1 MSKFVIIL
9 LIYFYDGRIDETNTS
24 FFFPTALECAK
35 FKSSKEF
42 TNILK
47 DTFKD
52 KGVQYIK
59 SQCRIRESLPN
70 EIIASNGSVGICSM
84 SSCIWK

>member
-1 MSKFVIIL
+1 
-9 LIYFYDGRIDETNTS
+9 
-24 FFFPTALECAK
+24 
-35 FKSSKEF
+35 
-42 TNILK
+42 LK

-70 EIIASNGSVGICSM
+70 EIIANNGSVGICSIN
-84 SSCIWK
+84 SCIWK

>member
-9 LIYFYDGRIDETNTS
+9 LIYFYDGRVDEANTS

-35 FKSSKEF
+35 FKSSTEF
-42 TNILK
+42 TSLLK
-47 DTFKD
+47 NTFKD
-52 KGVQYIK
+52 KNVQYIK
-59 SQCRIRESLPN
+59 SQCRLRENLTGD
-70 EIIASNGSVGICSM
+70 IIADKGICQI

>member
-24 FFFPTALECAK
+24 FFFPTAFECAK
-35 FKSSKEF
+35 FKASTEF
-42 TNILK
+42 TDLLK
-47 DTFKD
+47 NTFKD
-52 KGVQYIK
+52 KGIQYIK
-59 SQCRIRESLPN
+59 SQCRIRENLTGD
-70 EIIASNGSVGICSM
+70 IIADKGICQI

>member
-24 FFFPTALECAK
+24 FFFPTALECAR
-35 FKSSKEF
+35 FKASTEF
-42 TNILK
+42 TDLLK
-47 DTFKD
+47 NTFKD
-52 KGVQYIK
+52 KGIQYIK
-59 SQCRIRESLPN
+59 SQCRVRKNPTGD
-70 EIIASNGSVGICSM
+70 IIANNGSNGICQI

>member
-24 FFFPTALECAK
+24 FFFPTAFECAK
-35 FKSSKEF
+35 FKASTEF
-42 TNILK
+42 TDLLK
-47 DTFKD
+47 NTFKD
-52 KGVQYIK
+52 KGVEYIK
-59 SQCRIRESLPN
+59 SQCRIRENLTGD
-70 EIIASNGSVGICSM
+70 IIADKGICQI

>member
-24 FFFPTALECAK
+24 FFFPPAFECAK
-35 FKSSKEF
+35 FKASTEF
-42 TNILK
+42 TDLLK
-47 DTFKD
+47 NTFKD
-52 KGVQYIK
+52 KGIQYIK
-59 SQCRIRESLPN
+59 SQCRIRENLTGD
-70 EIIASNGSVGICSM
+70 IIADKGICQI

>member
-35 FKSSKEF
+35 FKSSTEF
-42 TNILK
+42 TNLLK
-47 DTFKD
+47 NTFKD
-52 KGVQYIK
+52 KGVQYVK
-59 SQCRIRESLPN
+59 SQCRIRQNSVDEVFAN
-70 EIIASNGSVGICSM
+70 NGSLGICSI

>member
-9 LIYFYDGRIDETNTS
+9 LIYFYDGRIDETDTS

-35 FKSSKEF
+35 YKASTEF
-42 TNILK
+42 TDLLK
-47 DTFKD
+47 NTFKD
-52 KGVQYIK
+52 KGIQYIK
-59 SQCRIRESLPN
+59 SQCRIRQNPTN
-70 EIIASNGSVGICSM
+70 EIFANNGSLGICSI